1 MIEKNLF
8 FKMIEKRIRLTL
20 INTDIHGQF
29 INNNQYLF
37 LTVDQLNKAII
48 HSLNSKIYSDKYND
62 NPVTSKSKMYK
73 LRLDGHFYTVLD
85 DKIFNEISDQW

>member
-1 MIEKNLF
+1 
-8 FKMIEKRIRLTL
+8 MIEKRIRLTL

-29 INNNQYLF
+29 IKNDQYLF

-48 HSLNSKIYSDKYND
+48 HSLNSKTYYYYSGND
-62 NPVTSKSKMYK
+62 ENTKKLKMYK

>member
-1 MIEKNLF
+1 
-8 FKMIEKRIRLTL
+8 MIEKRIRLSL

-29 INNNQYLF
+29 IKNDQYLF

-48 HSLNSKIYSDKYND
+48 HSLNSKVYYNYAGIHEKL
-62 NPVTSKSKMYK
+62 KSKMFK

>member
-1 MIEKNLF
+1 
-8 FKMIEKRIRLTL
+8 MIEKRIRLTL

-29 INNNQYLF
+29 IKNDQYLF

-48 HSLNSKIYSDKYND
+48 HSLNSKVYYNYSEIDEKL
-62 NPVTSKSKMYK
+62 KSKMYK